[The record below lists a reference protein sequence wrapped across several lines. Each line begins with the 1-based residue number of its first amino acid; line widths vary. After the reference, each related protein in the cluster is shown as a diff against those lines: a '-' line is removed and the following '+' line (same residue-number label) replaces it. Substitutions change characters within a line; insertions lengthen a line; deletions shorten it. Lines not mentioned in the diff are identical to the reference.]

1 MSTFRVSVQFYDDKD
16 NQRNLS
22 NVFNNYWVNLKYYK
36 IVKKLKENNIDFIQF
51 NNWYGWADL
60 LKVFDDG
67 KYSKFATF
75 RFRNQVDYLEVTL
88 PKAKD
93 NEIKQY
99 IVNNDVDI
107 EDVVNAL
114 LNAYKKETFGDNVTF
129 KKITDT
135 IEEMV
140 NSYCYQN
147 ILQHVD
153 EKGTLL
159 CIEGCPLNATLQDG
173 KIREARVFLK
183 HKDGYRIP
191 VMVKTLPIYDIDKRL
206 SRRLKFLLMNASK
219 NKFITK
225 ILN

>member
-1 MSTFRVSVQFYDDKD
+1 VSTFRVSVQFYDDKD

>member
-1 MSTFRVSVQFYDDKD
+1 MD
-16 NQRNLS
+16 NIQYNNELIPYLYEG
-22 NVFNNYWVNLKYYK
+22 VF
-36 IVKKLKENNIDFIQF
+36 
-51 NNWYGWADL
+51 
-60 LKVFDDG
+60 
-67 KYSKFATF
+67 
-75 RFRNQVDYLEVTL
+75 
-88 PKAKD
+88 
-93 NEIKQY
+93 
-99 IVNNDVDI
+99 
-107 EDVVNAL
+107 VVNR
-114 LNAYKKETFGDNVTF
+114 DR
-129 KKITDT
+129 KILFWNEGSVRITGYSQ
-135 IEEMV
+135 EEMV

-191 VMVKTLPIYDIDKRL
+191 VMVKTLLYMIQNKRL